1 MDGGRD
7 RVKNEQSFA
16 RVGRMPRVT
25 DEHRDRRRAQILD
38 AARRCF
44 ARDGFHQTSMTD
56 LLTEAGLSAGA
67 FYRYFRSKD
76 EVIVLIAEQ
85 GLSRLGGILDRL
97 AGSGDAC
104 SLGEIVGE
112 IARGMALVD
121 RDELSHQL
129 LVAVQGWSEALRNED
144 LRASVRSGFAD
155 AHAHLVRVI
164 ATSQAAGGIRADLD
178 PHLGARVV
186 LALVPGFILQLTVVG
201 DVDADGFADAAVAVL
216 DGR

>member
-1 MDGGRD
+1 
-7 RVKNEQSFA
+7 
-16 RVGRMPRVT
+16 MPRVT
-25 DEHRDRRRAQILD
+25 DEHREQRRQQILD

-56 LLTEAGLSAGA
+56 LLDEAGLSAGA

-85 GLSRLGGILDRL
+85 GLGHLGAILDRL
-97 AGSGDAC
+97 ATSGDAI
-104 SLGEIVGE
+104 SLGEIVSE
-112 IARGMALVD
+112 IARGMARAD
-121 RDELSHQL
+121 RGELSHQL
-129 LVAVQGWSEALRNED
+129 PAAVQGWGEALRNEA
-144 LRASVRSGFAD
+144 LRASVRAGFDA
-155 AHAHLVRVI
+155 AHARLVKVI

-178 PHLGARVV
+178 PHLGARVA

-201 DVDADGFADAAVAVL
+201 DIDAEGFADAAIAVL